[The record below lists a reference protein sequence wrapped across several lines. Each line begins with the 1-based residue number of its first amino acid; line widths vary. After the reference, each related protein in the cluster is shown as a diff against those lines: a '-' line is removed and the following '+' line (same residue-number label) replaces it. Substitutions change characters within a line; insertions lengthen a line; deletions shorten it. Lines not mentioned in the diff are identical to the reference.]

1 MCIIF
6 FSCFSYDARNE
17 QVEPRHMT
25 LKDDWGLRLY
35 FRVWPNNRRYPAL
48 MIQELKPR
56 DGGLYRCRVDY
67 RNSPTTNSV
76 TRLKII
82 GEMIVIIPTGHCKI
96 KSTSMCSVFFMR

>member
-1 MCIIF
+1 
-6 FSCFSYDARNE
+6 
-17 QVEPRHMT
+17 MT

-82 GEMIVIIPTGHCKI
+82 GEMIVLI
-96 KSTSMCSVFFMR
+96 